1 MSSDRGNEGN
11 PLQGLLADLLKV
23 VGGAPGGTTPWLEAA
38 RALAHGVATDGAP
51 EANIDPIRRIELAEL
66 ARVVEM
72 HVAETTGLPL
82 AHGGQRPPTFEPVS
96 PGAWA
101 LRALEAWRPLV
112 EPIVNG
118 GGGSPGLGQLGSVLG
133 ADGGGGGLQ
142 DLLDQFAVTMGPVLF
157 GMQLGSAVGH
167 LAKRAMGQF
176 ALPVPWPASPELL
189 IVPDNVTAFGDDW
202 SLPAAETRLWVCI
215 RELTMSAVMSQ
226 PEVDRRLRTLI
237 DQAMRMA
244 VDAQQ
249 GLTDRLGAHAGD
261 PEALQSLLSDPES
274 MLADSSRARSA
285 RRVGPSDCAD
295 DGHRWLRRPCHRQDR
310 PEPRGIPT
318 PLLGEAWFRHCV
330 EDNDGQRAAGA
341 LFGLDLGREETE
353 RGAAFV
359 RGVVERAGEE
369 RPCAVVG
376 GSTQPAD
383 ASRGRRARTL
393 ARTNQPARASRRRRG
408 ARRLRPLLRVSPR
421 SPQGN
426 RDPSP
431 APGFHVRHPVLP
443 ARGYAGTVD
452 RAAAG
457 APVAPRPGP

>member
-112 EPIVNG
+112 EPIVNA

-133 ADGGGGGLQ
+133 ADGGRGGLQ

-176 ALPVPWPASPELL
+176 ALPVPWPESPELL

-226 PEVDRRLRTLI
+226 PEVGRRLHTLI

-274 MLADSSRARSA
+274 MLADLLGPGRRSGSAHLTALTTAIGGYVDHVTARIA
-285 RRVGPSDCAD
+285 QNLVGSNAA
-295 DGHRWLRRPCHRQDR
+295 
-310 PEPRGIPT
+310 
-318 PLLGEAWFRHCV
+318 LGEAWFRHCV

-359 RGVVERAGEE
+359 RGVVERAGEDGLALLWTAPRNLPTPAEVDAPGLWLE
-369 RPCAVVG
+369 RISLPELPDVDEELG
-376 GSTQPAD
+376 GSDQA
-383 ASRGRRARTL
+383 
-393 ARTNQPARASRRRRG
+393 
-408 ARRLRPLLRVSPR
+408 
-421 SPQGN
+421 
-426 RDPSP
+426 
-431 APGFHVRHPVLP
+431 
-443 ARGYAGTVD
+443 
-452 RAAAG
+452 
-457 APVAPRPGP
+457 